1 MRALHR
7 LPLTLLLACAAALTA
22 CDQEQHL
29 HYDASVEA
37 LGERPV
43 LVFGIDGATWDVIDP
58 LIEAGQLPNLA
69 ALRARSVHGVLES
82 QLPASSPVVW
92 STIFTG
98 KQPHQHGVRDWT
110 RSQSTH
116 RRVKALWEL
125 TSEAGLV
132 THVNNVPSTWPPIPI
147 HGHMLSGFPLSGSTI
162 GSGTGELVDLEVG
175 PEAAEPAQPSPEV
188 AANLEAIRAHASGL
202 ADGEWSAWFDGT
214 DPDHPGARGRLRV
227 RRVNAGRVYV
237 SPIYRSD
244 DELVCS
250 YPAEW
255 QDEVAAR
262 LDQAYVPEG
271 PGWSQHAE
279 GDVVTVL
286 HEHLTQV
293 AELQTAAA
301 LLSAQGDWDLFIYV
315 STLVDRTSHPYWPYM
330 HPEAYP
336 ELDPALVAAH
346 GQRVVEAYRET
357 DRQLGRFLELL
368 PPEAYVVIVSDHG
381 FESDEKGEKDELEG
395 IHHEDG
401 IYLVAGPGIAPGEGP
416 RTRIEDTGPTVLH
429 LLGLP
434 VAADMLGEV
443 FPGVAE
449 AELGH
454 PLRVVE
460 TFETARRYRGED
472 PPRAQGPVADEAV
485 DDSTWKQL
493 RDLGYVDGASPEE

>member
-1 MRALHR
+1 
-7 LPLTLLLACAAALTA
+7 
-22 CDQEQHL
+22 
-29 HYDASVEA
+29 
-37 LGERPV
+37 
-43 LVFGIDGATWDVIDP
+43 
-58 LIEAGQLPNLA
+58 
-69 ALRARSVHGVLES
+69 
-82 QLPASSPVVW
+82 
-92 STIFTG
+92 
-98 KQPHQHGVRDWT
+98 
-110 RSQSTH
+110 
-116 RRVKALWEL
+116 
-125 TSEAGLV
+125 
-132 THVNNVPSTWPPIPI
+132 
-147 HGHMLSGFPLSGSTI
+147 MLSGFPLSRSTI
-162 GSGTGELVDLEVG
+162 GSGTGELVDLEDG
-175 PEAAEPAQPSPEV
+175 PEVAEPSPEV
-188 AANLEAIRAHASGL
+188 AANLGAIRARAAGL
-202 ADGEWSAWFDGT
+202 ADGEWSAWFDGIDPA
-214 DPDHPGARGRLRV
+214 DPDARGRLRV
-227 RRVNAGRVYV
+227 RRVSAGRLYV

-244 DELVCS
+244 HELVCS
-250 YPAEW
+250 YPPEW

-262 LDQAYVPEG
+262 LGQAYVPEG

-286 HEHLTQV
+286 HEHLAQV

-301 LLSAQGDWDLFIYV
+301 LLSAEGDWDLLIYV

-381 FESDEKGEKDELEG
+381 FESDEKREKDELEG

-401 IYLVAGPGIAPGEGP
+401 IYLVAGPQIPPGEGP

-443 FPGVAE
+443 FPPVAE

-460 TFETARRYRGED
+460 TFETARRYRGEG

>member
-1 MRALHR
+1 MRSRHPTR
-7 LPLTLLLACAAALTA
+7 LTLLLACAAALPA

-29 HYDASVEA
+29 QYDASIEA
-37 LGERPV
+37 LGRHPV

-58 LIEAGQLPNLA
+58 LIEAGELPNLA

-82 QLPASSPVVW
+82 ELPSNSPVVW

-116 RRVKALWEL
+116 RRVKAVWEV

-147 HGHMLSGFPLSGSTI
+147 HGHMLSGFPLSRSTI
-162 GSGTGELVDLEVG
+162 GSGTGELIELEPG
-175 PEAAEPAQPSPEV
+175 PDSAGPSPEV
-188 AANLEAIRAHASGL
+188 AANLEAVRARAAGL
-202 ADGEWSAWFDGT
+202 AEGEWSAWFDGVDPR
-214 DPDHPGARGRLRV
+214 DPDARGRLRV
-227 RRVNAGRVYV
+227 RRLGAGRLYV
-237 SPIYRSD
+237 SPIYRAD
-244 DELVCS
+244 DGLVCS
-250 YPAEW
+250 HPPEW
-255 QDEVAAR
+255 EHEVSAR
-262 LDQAYVPEG
+262 LGEAYVPEG

-279 GDVVTVL
+279 DDVVTVL
-286 HEHLTQV
+286 HEHLAQV

-301 LLSAQGDWDLFIYV
+301 LMSAEGDWDLLIYV

-336 ELDPALVAAH
+336 ELDPELVAAH
-346 GQRVVEAYRET
+346 GGRVLDAYRET

-381 FESDEKGEKDELEG
+381 FESDEKREKDELEG

-401 IYLVAGPGIAPGEGP
+401 IYLVAGPGVAPGEGP
-416 RTRIEDTGPTVLH
+416 RTQIEDTGPTVLH

-434 VAADMLGEV
+434 VAADMRGRV
-443 FPGVAE
+443 FPPVAE

-454 PLRVVE
+454 PLRVVQ
-460 TFETARRYRGED
+460 TYETARRFRG
-472 PPRAQGPVADEAV
+472 QGPPPPAGPPGDEAV
-485 DDSTWKQL
+485 DDSTWQQL